1 MARDWLIYYAHITDN
16 LFCSLFFHLDS
27 YRSSTFICLALQLGF
42 LYYKYLK
49 VYNLLF
55 LFTIITF
62 LLIFIFPVP
71 LNELMGDR
79 IYKFRLCSVG
89 REIILWKAY
98 NEVHHFSLDLASI
111 LLYLQLTF
119 EILSHTEYPYVRS
132 SMLPRRQYPK
142 KISPI

>member
-1 MARDWLIYYAHITDN
+1 M
-16 LFCSLFFHLDS
+16 FFRLDS
-27 YRSSTFICLALQLGF
+27 YRNSTFICLALQLGF
-42 LYYKYLK
+42 LCYKYLK

-62 LLIFIFPVP
+62 FWIFIFPVP
-71 LNELMGDR
+71 LNELMDDK

-98 NEVHHFSLDLASI
+98 NEVHHFSLDLTSI